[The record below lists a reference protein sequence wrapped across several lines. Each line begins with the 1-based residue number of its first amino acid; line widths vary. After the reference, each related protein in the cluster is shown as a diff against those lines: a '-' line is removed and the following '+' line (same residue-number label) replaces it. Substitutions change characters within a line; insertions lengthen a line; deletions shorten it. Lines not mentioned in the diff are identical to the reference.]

1 MKLNFT
7 YNREKDIWCILN
19 KGNSS
24 NNSLKQT
31 RTYIELL
38 KQVDMPLTEEKVSL
52 FIDRYLQVDN
62 IKIEQV
68 INKNIKEFLLIQNKF
83 ITITEKVFSHS
94 IDNDISV
101 FLTINNRCPY
111 NIEENWFFISIN
123 GKNQNPTI
131 MHELWHFYTWKKFGK
146 AEQEK
151 IGKEKYNTIKEALSV
166 LLNVECSHLFPIDI
180 SDTGYP
186 QHKKL
191 RENILKWWKEKQDID
206 YIWKKS
212 LDFIEIKNQL

>member
-68 INKNIKEFLLIQNKF
+68 INKNG
-83 ITITEKVFSHS
+83 V
-94 IDNDISV
+94 
-101 FLTINNRCPY
+101 
-111 NIEENWFFISIN
+111 
-123 GKNQNPTI
+123 
-131 MHELWHFYTWKKFGK
+131 
-146 AEQEK
+146 
-151 IGKEKYNTIKEALSV
+151 
-166 LLNVECSHLFPIDI
+166 
-180 SDTGYP
+180 
-186 QHKKL
+186 
-191 RENILKWWKEKQDID
+191 
-206 YIWKKS
+206 
-212 LDFIEIKNQL
+212 